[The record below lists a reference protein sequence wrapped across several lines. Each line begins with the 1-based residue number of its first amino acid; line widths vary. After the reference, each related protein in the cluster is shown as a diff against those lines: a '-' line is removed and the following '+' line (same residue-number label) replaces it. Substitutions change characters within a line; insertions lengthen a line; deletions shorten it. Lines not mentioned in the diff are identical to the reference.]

1 MPSLSIRESDGM
13 AKYSKIAILFHWL
26 IAILIAAN
34 ILLANLAEDLPRAAR
49 AAYMSPHKAIGISI
63 LILTIGR
70 ILWRLTH
77 RPPALPDKVA
87 GWQAKAGHS
96 AHILFYVLMIAMP
109 LTGWLMIG
117 AKGNAAP
124 VDFFGLFT
132 IDMAVGENAMLA
144 DIAHEGHEILAT
156 PLIVLIGLHI
166 LGALKHQFI
175 DKMPFVQRMWP

>member
-1 MPSLSIRESDGM
+1 MG
-13 AKYSKIAILFHWL
+13 KYSKIAILFHWA
-26 IAILIAAN
+26 IAILIGTN

-49 AAYMSPHKAIGISI
+49 AVYMSPHKAIGISI

-70 ILWRLTH
+70 ISWRLGH
-77 RPPALPDKVA
+77 RPPSIPAQISSL
-87 GWQAKAGHS
+87 QATVGRV
-96 AHILFYVLMIAMP
+96 AHILFYILMIVMP

-132 IDMAVGENAMLA
+132 IDMAVGKNAMLA
-144 DIAHEGHEILAT
+144 DIGHEGHEILVT
-156 PLIVLIGLHI
+156 PLFVLIGLHI

>member
-1 MPSLSIRESDGM
+1 M

-26 IAILIAAN
+26 IAILIGAN

-49 AAYMSPHKAIGISI
+49 AAYMIPHKAIGISI

-124 VDFFGLFT
+124 VAFFGLFT
-132 IDMAVGENAMLA
+132 LDMAVGKNAMLA
-144 DIAHEGHEILAT
+144 DIGNEGHEILVA

-175 DKMPFVQRMWP
+175 DKMPFIQRMWP

>member
-1 MPSLSIRESDGM
+1 MPSLSIKGSDGM

-26 IAILIAAN
+26 IAILIGAN
-34 ILLANLAEDLPRAAR
+34 ILLANLGEDLPRAAR

-63 LILTIGR
+63 LILTVGR

-77 RPPALPDKVA
+77 RPPALPDKVT

-96 AHILFYVLMIAMP
+96 VHILFYVLMIVMP

-117 AKGNAAP
+117 ANGKAAP

-132 IDMAVGENAMLA
+132 IDMAVGKNAMLSG
-144 DIAHEGHEILAT
+144 IAHEGHEILAT
-156 PLIVLIGLHI
+156 PLLVLIGLHV

>member
-1 MPSLSIRESDGM
+1 MPSLPIGESDGM

-34 ILLANLAEDLPRAAR
+34 ILLANLGEGLPRAAR

-70 ILWRLTH
+70 ILWRLTN
-77 RPPALPDKVA
+77 RPPALPNKVA

-117 AKGNAAP
+117 AKGKAAP

-132 IDMAVGENAMLA
+132 IDMAVGKNAMLA
-144 DIAHEGHEILAT
+144 DIGHEGHEILAA

>member
-1 MPSLSIRESDGM
+1 M

-26 IAILIAAN
+26 IALLIGAN
-34 ILLANLAEDLPRAAR
+34 ILLANLGEDLPRAAR

-77 RPPALPDKVA
+77 RPPALPDKVS
-87 GWQAKAGHS
+87 GWQAKAGQC

-117 AKGNAAP
+117 ANGKAAP

-132 IDMAVGENAMLA
+132 IDMAVGKNAMLA
-144 DIAHEGHEILAT
+144 DIGHEGHEILAA
-156 PLIVLIGLHI
+156 PLVILIGLHI

>member
-1 MPSLSIRESDGM
+1 MPSLSIKGSDGM

-26 IAILIAAN
+26 IAILIGAN
-34 ILLANLAEDLPRAAR
+34 ILLANLGEDLPRAAR

-77 RPPALPDKVA
+77 RPPALPDKVS
-87 GWQAKAGHS
+87 GWQAKAGQC

-117 AKGNAAP
+117 ANGKAAP

-132 IDMAVGENAMLA
+132 IDMAVGKNAMLA
-144 DIAHEGHEILAT
+144 DIGHEGHEILAA
-156 PLIVLIGLHI
+156 PLVILIGLHI

>member
-1 MPSLSIRESDGM
+1 MPSLSIKGSDGM

-26 IAILIAAN
+26 IALLIGAN
-34 ILLANLAEDLPRAAR
+34 ILLANLGEDLPRAAR

-77 RPPALPDKVA
+77 RPPALPDKVS
-87 GWQAKAGHS
+87 GWQAKAGQC

-117 AKGNAAP
+117 ANGKAAP

-132 IDMAVGENAMLA
+132 IDMAVGKNAMLA
-144 DIAHEGHEILAT
+144 DIGHEGHEILAA
-156 PLIVLIGLHI
+156 PLVILIGLHI

-175 DKMPFVQRMWP
+175 DKMPFIQRMWP

>member
-1 MPSLSIRESDGM
+1 M

-26 IAILIAAN
+26 IAILIGAN
-34 ILLANLAEDLPRAAR
+34 FLLANLAEDLPRAAR

-63 LILTIGR
+63 LLLTIGR

-77 RPPALPDKVA
+77 RPPALPDKVT
-87 GWQAKAGHS
+87 GWQAKAGHIV
-96 AHILFYVLMIAMP
+96 HILFYVLMIVMP

-117 AKGNAAP
+117 ANGKAAP

-132 IDMAVGENAMLA
+132 IDMAIGKNAVLA
-144 DIAHEGHEILAT
+144 DIGHEGHELLAT
-156 PLIVLIGLHI
+156 PLLVLIGLHV

>member
-1 MPSLSIRESDGM
+1 MPSLSIKGGDGM

-26 IAILIAAN
+26 IAILIGAN

-63 LILTIGR
+63 LLLTVGR

-77 RPPALPDKVA
+77 RPPALPDKITV
-87 GWQAKAGHS
+87 WQAKAGQS
-96 AHILFYVLMIAMP
+96 AHILFYVLMIVMP

-132 IDMAVGENAMLA
+132 IDMAIGKNAMLA
-144 DIAHEGHEILAT
+144 KIGHEGHELLAT
-156 PLIVLIGLHI
+156 PLLVLIGLHV

>member
-1 MPSLSIRESDGM
+1 MPSLTIKGSDGM

-26 IAILIAAN
+26 IALLIAAN
-34 ILLANLAEDLPRAAR
+34 FLLANLGEDLPRAAR

-63 LILTIGR
+63 LLLTVGR
-70 ILWRLTH
+70 ILWRLIH
-77 RPPALPDKVA
+77 HPPALPDKVT
-87 GWQAKAGHS
+87 GWQAKAGKTV
-96 AHILFYVLMIAMP
+96 HILFYVLMIIMP

-117 AKGNAAP
+117 ANGKAAP

-132 IDMAVGENAMLA
+132 IDMAVGKNAMLA
-144 DIAHEGHEILAT
+144 DIGHEGHEFLAT
-156 PLIVLIGLHI
+156 PLLVLIGLHV

>member
-26 IAILIAAN
+26 IAILIGAN

-49 AAYMSPHKAIGISI
+49 AAYMSPHKAIGIFI

-77 RPPALPDKVA
+77 RPPALPNKVA

-96 AHILFYVLMIAMP
+96 VHILFYVLMIAMP

-132 IDMAVGENAMLA
+132 LDMAVGKNAMLA
-144 DIAHEGHEILAT
+144 DIGNEGHEILVA

-175 DKMPFVQRMWP
+175 DKMPFIQRMWP

>member
-1 MPSLSIRESDGM
+1 MPSLSIKGSDGM

-26 IAILIAAN
+26 IALLIGAN
-34 ILLANLAEDLPRAAR
+34 ILLANLGEDLPRAAR

-77 RPPALPDKVA
+77 RPPALPDKVS
-87 GWQAKAGHS
+87 GWQAKAGQC

-117 AKGNAAP
+117 ANGKAAP

-132 IDMAVGENAMLA
+132 IDMAVGKNAMLA
-144 DIAHEGHEILAT
+144 DIGHEGHEILAA
-156 PLIVLIGLHI
+156 PLVILIGLHI

>member
-1 MPSLSIRESDGM
+1 MIG
-13 AKYSKIAILFHWL
+13 
-26 IAILIAAN
+26 AN
-34 ILLANLAEDLPRAAR
+34 ILLANLGEDLPRAAR

-70 ILWRLTH
+70 ILWRLPH
-77 RPPALPDKVA
+77 RPPALPDKVS
-87 GWQAKAGHS
+87 GWQAKAGQC

-117 AKGNAAP
+117 ANGKAAP

-132 IDMAVGENAMLA
+132 IDMAVGKNAMLA
-144 DIAHEGHEILAT
+144 DIGHEGHEILAA
-156 PLIVLIGLHI
+156 PLVILIGLHI

-175 DKMPFVQRMWP
+175 DKMPFIQRMWP